1 MSLVGTG
8 EATAWF
14 RWDPDRVAVAVA
26 ACPGVARLVAAPTP
40 ASLTIPARVGAED
53 GDPVAEVATYLPRRR
68 VAGVRVRDDRIVVQ
82 VDCRYGEPLADLA
95 GRIRAAVRCAA
106 PDCPRV
112 DVVIRDL
119 DPPDGPA
126 PVDPRTP
133 AGGWAAGERP
143 SAPGAGDPERA
154 QPGDGEEPGAWQP

>member
-14 RWDPDRVAVAVA
+14 RWDPDRVAAAVT
-26 ACPGVARLVAAPTP
+26 ACPGVARLVATPTP
-40 ASLTIPARVGAED
+40 GLLSIPARVGA
-53 GDPVAEVATYLPRRR
+53 GDRGPVAEVATYLPRRR

-95 GRIRAAVRCAA
+95 GRIRAAVLCAA

-126 PVDPRTP
+126 PAGPRTQ
-133 AGGWAAGERP
+133 AGGWAAGESPAVR
-143 SAPGAGDPERA
+143 GAGD
-154 QPGDGEEPGAWQP
+154 